1 MHDWDL
7 SARILA
13 AKQMAQRFSA
23 PTENDPKQTAKATQV
38 MEYPLAAKSIYS
50 AKPNG
55 PLFQTELR
63 AERPI
68 GQEQVMASAVKA
80 FQSISGEETQ
90 H

>member
-7 SARILA
+7 SAQIFA

-23 PTENDPKQTAKATQV
+23 PAESDPEQTAKATQV
-38 MEYPLAAKSIYS
+38 MEYPSAAKSIYS
-50 AKPNG
+50 AKPSG

-63 AERPI
+63 AERPVDR
-68 GQEQVMASAVKA
+68 EQVMASAVKA